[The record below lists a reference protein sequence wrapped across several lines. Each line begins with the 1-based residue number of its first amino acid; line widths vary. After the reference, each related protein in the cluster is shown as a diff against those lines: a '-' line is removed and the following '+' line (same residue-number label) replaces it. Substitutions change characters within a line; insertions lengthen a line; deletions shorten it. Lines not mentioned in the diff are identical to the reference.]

1 MVVMQIEEDCKLGT
15 ANDIAEAVHKIFS
28 YINGS

>member
-1 MVVMQIEEDCKLGT
+1 MQIEEECKLGS
-15 ANDIAEAVHKIFS
+15 ANDIAEAVHEIFS